1 MIAHE
6 VHMHTLTLPGR
17 LLAGALLI
25 GALLP
30 AVTLAQAATPAKQ
43 DSVAKQDSAT
53 HGAAGKRSRLGA
65 LGRAAAAKA
74 GSAANAVEQ
83 TTGVSKETM
92 AKAALASTGVGA
104 AAMLAGGSDSGGLK
118 SRVAG
123 AVGGAALQRMTKEH
137 GAPAGAGQMAAMQQ
151 QMLAQQMM
159 AQQMMAAQ
167 ANAAAAAG
175 PGSGTSAIETEYTQ
189 LALRAQSGDRVALQQ
204 YMQFQYELSNAMMG
218 LQGLPPDRQQAAYQS
233 AMRQAMTCAKSG
245 QGCRT
250 KVPKN

>member
-1 MIAHE
+1 
-6 VHMHTLTLPGR
+6 MHTLTLPGR
-17 LLAGALLI
+17 RFAGVLLI

-43 DSVAKQDSAT
+43 DSVAKRDSAT
-53 HGAAGKRSRLGA
+53 HSAAGKRSRLGA

-104 AAMLAGGSDSGGLK
+104 AAMLAGGSDSGSLK

-123 AVGGAALQRMTKEH
+123 AAGGAALQGMTKER
-137 GAPAGAGQMAAMQQ
+137 GAPTGAGQMAAMQQ
-151 QMLAQQMM
+151 QLLAQQMM

-167 ANAAAAAG
+167 ANAAAAG

-233 AMRQAMTCAKSG
+233 AMRQAMSCAKSG